1 MFKIASENPYVLQTH
16 GFYVDKTR
24 KTIRFDVI
32 VSFDAKDRNLVY
44 TEIKEKVQA
53 EYPDYSLEITLDTD
67 FSE

>member
-1 MFKIASENPYVLQTH
+1 MAQ
-16 GFYVDKTR
+16 

-44 TEIKEKVQA
+44 NEIKEKVQA
-53 EYPDYSLEITLDTD
+53 EYPDYSLEMTLDTD